1 MGMDRRVSLKMSFV
15 PNIWKFAFQKD
26 KPACLTQFGVDCGLP
41 WSTALNMR
49 RYDCKI
55 EAVSSSSSGRIT
67 ESKFQF
73 LAAQRPWQRDPQNGS
88 IRYKE

>member
-1 MGMDRRVSLKMSFV
+1 MDRRESLKMSFF
-15 PNIWKFAFQKD
+15 PNLWKFAFQKD
-26 KPACLTQFGVDCGLP
+26 KPTCLTQFGVVCGLL
-41 WSTALNMR
+41 WSTALDMR

-55 EAVSSSSSGRIT
+55 DAVSSSLSGRIT

-73 LAAQRPWQRDPQNGS
+73 LAAQQPWQRDPKTSS